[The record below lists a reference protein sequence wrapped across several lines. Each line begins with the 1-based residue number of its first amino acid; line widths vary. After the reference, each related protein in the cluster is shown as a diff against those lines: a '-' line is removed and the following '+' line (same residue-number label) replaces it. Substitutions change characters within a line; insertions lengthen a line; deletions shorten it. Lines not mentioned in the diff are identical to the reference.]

1 MARLPSS
8 LYSPGGIG
16 PIFGQERGRT
26 GRCAPPIQHPALSDP
41 IEIRETAET
50 HEDPEESNRHHPQFS
65 RVPPIIAAVAMAVA
79 GASAWSIA
87 TGSTMVGVPM
97 LTIAAALAIVLAVSA
112 VCVSRAWAKAF
123 AEVKAVTRRDRSTL
137 RKLEDYRRI
146 FRHAGDAALVLDPDG
161 CVVLDA
167 NRRASEVYD
176 VAPEALVGRPYASVS
191 NGAIELRSRM
201 ESLVVDGAGQDFEL
215 VHRRADG
222 TPLHLHVG
230 LSVVQFRGRRAVL
243 AIQRDFTERRGLE
256 QQLRHQVF
264 HDRLTGLANRALFTE
279 RVEHAF
285 TRASRGGRAI
295 VVLFMDLDDFK
306 TVNDTL
312 GHAAGDDLLIAVG
325 RRISTPLRT
334 IDTIARMGGDEF
346 AILLEDTDH
355 GDHCVS
361 VACRILEELE
371 RPFEIE
377 GREIFI
383 GSSIGIAT
391 SEQADSVEDLIRNA
405 DLAMYAAKQGGKGA
419 FAIFEPWLRDRLAER
434 MDLESSLH
442 GAVERD
448 ELEVHYQPI
457 ISLENGRI
465 TGFEALLRWDHPE
478 RGPIEPAVFIPVAE
492 ETGLILPL
500 GEWVM
505 KRACVQVAAWRAE
518 FPQHGPL
525 TVTVNLAPRQLVDPA
540 LPGAVRAALDAS
552 GLPPEALVLEA
563 TEDAVMQ
570 DLDAMHRVVN
580 TLDDLGVLLS
590 IDDFGTGFSSLAHLS
605 RLPIDMLKIDRT
617 FVVGIGR
624 GPSDGALAQ
633 TIIAIARTLGVE
645 TVAEGIRTYEQVATL
660 RSLGCRIGQGFLF
673 SQPLPADEVG
683 HLLEHDRCLLTNP
696 HRAPAAMAT

>member
-1 MARLPSS
+1 
-8 LYSPGGIG
+8 
-16 PIFGQERGRT
+16 
-26 GRCAPPIQHPALSDP
+26 LSDP
-41 IEIRETAET
+41 IEIRETAGT
-50 HEDPEESNRHHPQFS
+50 HEEQEESKRLRPEFS
-65 RVPPIIAAVAMAVA
+65 RFTPIIAAVGALTFGA
-79 GASAWSIA
+79 GAWSIA
-87 TGSTMVGVPM
+87 TDSMLVGVPM
-97 LTIAAALAIVLAVSA
+97 VTVAVALAIVLAVFA
-112 VCVSRAWAKAF
+112 VRMSRAWARAF
-123 AEVKAVTRRDRSTL
+123 ADVEAAARRDRGNL
-137 RKLEDYRRI
+137 RKLEDYRRV
-146 FRHAGDAALVLDPDG
+146 FRQAGDAALVLDPDG

-167 NRRASEVYD
+167 NWRASEVYD

-201 ESLVVDGAGQDFEL
+201 ESLIGGGEVQDFEL

-230 LSVVQFRGRRAVL
+230 LSVVQFKGRRAIL
-243 AIQRDFTERRGLE
+243 AIQRDVTERRGLE

-312 GHAAGDDLLIAVG
+312 GHAAGDDLLVAMG

-334 IDTIARMGGDEF
+334 IDTVARLGGDEF

-355 GDHCVS
+355 GDHCVG

-371 RPFEIE
+371 KPFDIE
-377 GREIFI
+377 GREIFV

-391 SEQADSVEDLIRNA
+391 SEQADSVEDLLRNA
-405 DLAMYAAKQGGKGA
+405 DLAMYAAKQGGKST
-419 FAIFEPWLRDRLAER
+419 FAIFEPWLRDRLTER

-442 GAVERD
+442 RAVERD

-457 ISLENGRI
+457 ISLENGQI

-505 KRACVQVAAWRAE
+505 KRACVQVAAWRAG
-518 FPQHGPL
+518 FPHHGSL
-525 TVTVNLAPRQLVDPA
+525 SVTVNLAPRQLVDPA

-617 FVVGIGR
+617 FVAGIGR
-624 GPSDGALAQ
+624 GPSEAALAQ
-633 TIIAIARTLGVE
+633 TIIAIARTLDVE

-673 SQPLPADEVG
+673 SQPLPADEVR

-696 HRAPAAMAT
+696 PRAPAAMTT